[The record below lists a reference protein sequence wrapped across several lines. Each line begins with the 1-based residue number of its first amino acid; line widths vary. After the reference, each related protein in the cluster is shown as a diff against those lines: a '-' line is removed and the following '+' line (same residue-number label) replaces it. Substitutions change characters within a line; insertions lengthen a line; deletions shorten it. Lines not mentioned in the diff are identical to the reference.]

1 MSIEEYR
8 KCRQDIVYFIENY
21 VLMHRSKIKL
31 NSMKKEFLK
40 RLYNGRWQNF
50 YNNKWQWCN

>member
-8 KCRQDIVYFIENY
+8 KCREDVVYFIENY
-21 VLMHRSKIKL
+21 VLVHGLKIKL

-40 RLYNGRWQNF
+40 RLYNGR
-50 YNNKWQWCN
+50 